1 MNNKRKHRPLPSRA
15 EDFDEDHP
23 LLEIAGAIGGITDG
37 MGGYDE
43 NVAASVDNLADRLV
57 DRLELRSK
65 PLCGHILCTGTL
77 RGSKI
82 LPLHFDPDTLPCVVD
97 LARFIHGSS
106 DMASFWVAEYRKSHW
121 PQLTVGDIAKAMRS
135 LTWLIHKPGREPSPQ
150 SITDSC
156 DFTIMLVPNLLEE
169 LITGALKVMKYR
181 GDCHLS
187 TCGEY
192 VFGDIQEH
200 PKRMRQ
206 SIETEEQDLE
216 CAF

>member
-1 MNNKRKHRPLPSRA
+1 MSSKRKHRPLPSHSK
-15 EDFDEDHP
+15 DFDEDHP
-23 LLEIAGAIGGITDG
+23 LLDIAGSINEVATA
-37 MGGYDE
+37 MGGYDV
-43 NVAASVDNLADRLV
+43 NVATAVDKLADRLV

-65 PLCGHILCTGTL
+65 PMCGHILCTGTL

-82 LPLHFDPDTLPCVVD
+82 LPLHFDPDTMPCVVD
-97 LARFIHGSS
+97 LACFIHGSS
-106 DMASFWVAEYRKSHW
+106 HMASFWAAEYRTSHW

-135 LTWLIHKPGREPSPQ
+135 LAWSTKPREQSSQ
-150 SITDSC
+150 SILEWC

-169 LITGALKVMKYR
+169 LITAALKVMRCR

-192 VFGDIQEH
+192 VFGDIQGH

-206 SIETEEQDLE
+206 SFETEEQE
-216 CAF
+216 F